1 MSLMT
6 DYGEYKNEYL
16 SMGKVV
22 GIDLG
27 TTNSCVAV
35 MEGGKPTVIANAE
48 GFRTTPSVV
57 AYTKNQDQL
66 VGQIAKRQAV
76 MNPENTFYSAKRF
89 VGRRVDEVNEESK
102 DVSYGIEKAGS
113 NVKLKCP
120 VLDKQFSPEEVSAQ
134 VLRKLSEDAGKYL
147 GENITQ
153 AVITVPAY
161 FNDSQRQAT
170 KDAGKI
176 AGLEVLRIINE
187 PTAAALAYGLD
198 KKSNERIL
206 VFDLGGGTFDVSVLE
221 VGDGVFEVLS
231 TSGDTHLGGDDFDR
245 CIVDHLASIFKSN
258 EGIDLRQDKQALQR
272 LTEAAEKAK
281 IELSNA
287 TQSEI
292 NLPFITATPEGP
304 KHLDL
309 NLTRANFEEL
319 ASKLIDRCRVP
330 VEQALKDAKLSTGEI
345 DEIVMVGGSTRMPA
359 VQELVKRVTGKDPNQ
374 TVNPDEV
381 VAVGAAIQGGVL
393 AGEVKDILLLD
404 VTPLSLG
411 VETLGGVMTKMI
423 TRNTTVPTKKSETY
437 STAVDGQTNVEIH
450 VLQGEREMASDN
462 KSLGTFRLDGIPS
475 APRGV
480 PQIEVTF
487 DIDANGILS
496 VTAKDKGSGKEQSI
510 SITGASTLSD
520 NEVDKMVKDAES
532 NASVDKEKREKIDLK
547 NQAETLVYQT
557 EKQLGELGDKVDAS
571 AKAKVEEKSKALK
584 EATSKEDYESMK
596 KLLEELQQELY
607 AIGSSVYQQPGNEP
621 PAPGGPGS
629 NESNDKGSDDDVI
642 DADFTETKD

>member
-1 MSLMT
+1 
-6 DYGEYKNEYL
+6 
-16 SMGKVV
+16 MGKVV

-423 TRNTTVPTKKSETY
+423 TRNTTVPTKKAETY

-520 NEVDKMVKDAES
+520 NEVEKMVKDAES

-557 EKQLGELGDKVDAS
+557 EKQLGELGDKVDAAS
-571 AKAKVEEKSKALK
+571 KTKVEEKSNLLK
-584 EATSKEDYESMK
+584 EATEKEDYEAMK

-607 AIGSSVYQQPGNEP
+607 AIGSSVYQ
-621 PAPGGPGS
+621 
-629 NESNDKGSDDDVI
+629 
-642 DADFTETKD
+642 

>member
-1 MSLMT
+1 
-6 DYGEYKNEYL
+6 
-16 SMGKVV
+16 MGKVV

-102 DVSYGIEKAGS
+102 EVSYGVEKSGS
-113 NVKLKCP
+113 SVKLKCP
-120 VLDKQFSPEEVSAQ
+120 VLDKQFSPEEVAAQ

-147 GENITQ
+147 GENISQ

-231 TSGDTHLGGDDFDR
+231 TSGDTHLGGDDFDKV
-245 CIVDHLASIFKSN
+245 IVDYLAATFKAN

-304 KHLDL
+304 KHVDL
-309 NLTRANFEEL
+309 TLTRAKFEEL
-319 ASKLIDRCRVP
+319 AANLIDRCRVP

-345 DEIVMVGGSTRMPA
+345 DEIVMVGGSTRMPS
-359 VQELVKRVTGKDPNQ
+359 VKELVKRVTGKDPNQ

-423 TRNTTVPTKKSETY
+423 TRNTTVPTKKTETY

-462 KSLGTFRLDGIPS
+462 KSLGTFRLDGIPPS
-475 APRGV
+475 PRGV

-520 NEVDKMVKDAES
+520 NEVERMVKDAET
-532 NASVDKEKREKIDLK
+532 NATVDKEKRERIDIK

-557 EKQLGELGDKVDAS
+557 EKQLGELGDKVDS
-571 AKAKVEEKSKALK
+571 AAKEKVEAMRLNLK
-584 EATSKEDYESMK
+584 EATEKDDYETMK
-596 KLLEELQQELY
+596 NLVEELQKELY
-607 AIGSSVYQQPGNEP
+607 SLGASVYQQANAASQAAEGN
-621 PAPGGPGS
+621 
-629 NESNDKGSDDDVI
+629 SNDSNNAGEGNDDVI
-642 DADFTETKD
+642 DAEFTETK